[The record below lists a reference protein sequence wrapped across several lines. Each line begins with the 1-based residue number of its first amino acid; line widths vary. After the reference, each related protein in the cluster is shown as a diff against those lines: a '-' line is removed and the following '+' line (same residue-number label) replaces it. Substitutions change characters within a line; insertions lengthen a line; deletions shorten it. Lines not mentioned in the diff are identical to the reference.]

1 VDAPLL
7 PTSPSP
13 AAPREDRTADAPSPQ
28 DDASDIERF
37 VGALQERVL
46 RAVRAVVTWGGV
58 PALALFATLDLIRGR
73 GSPWVWAEL
82 GALVA
87 VSLSTRGRASLRVRA
102 LAFAGL
108 LLAASAMS
116 LAHFG
121 PGMGTGLM
129 FLLSTL
135 LAAFF
140 FGARGPIT
148 AVGLLSAS
156 HAVIGYA
163 AVEGY
168 VAPVMFSPTPLDW
181 VRMWVATVLVLTAS
195 GALFVLGERTTRGAI
210 EAELEARRRARETSA
225 ERERILRTAERA
237 QRLEALGRL
246 AGGVAHDFNNALL
259 VIQGSVEL
267 LRITRDPAEHDAI
280 LGEIEQGIERA
291 SATAR
296 QLLTFARQRI
306 PDGRTTL
313 PDEQLAH
320 LGRSVGR
327 LLPAHV
333 ALVFDAGGVP
343 PVDVS
348 PAAFEQIFL
357 NLILN
362 ARDAIPRAGKIQ
374 LRTSTAKNG
383 VHVEVIDDGIGMT
396 PEVRA
401 RIFEPFFTTKGERG
415 TGLGLATVWSIV
427 HGVGGVVDVES
438 EPGRGTSFRVT
449 LPIAKVQGELPD
461 ETPFPLVVD
470 GVEVLFLEDQP
481 EVARVVKRM
490 LTQLGFAVVHV
501 ARVEDALRAL
511 DGHDFGLLVTDGN
524 VPGGPV
530 GQVIEKHRATR
541 GDAPVV
547 LCTGFVE
554 EELALASVVER
565 TTVHRLAK
573 PFSRAE
579 LADSI
584 VRALGLG
591 P

>member
-1 VDAPLL
+1 
-7 PTSPSP
+7 
-13 AAPREDRTADAPSPQ
+13 
-28 DDASDIERF
+28 
-37 VGALQERVL
+37 
-46 RAVRAVVTWGGV
+46 
-58 PALALFATLDLIRGR
+58 
-73 GSPWVWAEL
+73 
-82 GALVA
+82 
-87 VSLSTRGRASLRVRA
+87 
-102 LAFAGL
+102 
-108 LLAASAMS
+108 
-116 LAHFG
+116 
-121 PGMGTGLM
+121 MGTGLM

-140 FGARGPIT
+140 FGARG
-148 AVGLLSAS
+148 AVAAVALLSVAY
-156 HAVIGYA
+156 AVIGFA

-168 VAPVMFSPTPLDW
+168 VQPVMFSPTALDW
-181 VRMWVATVLVLTAS
+181 IRMWVATVLVLTAS
-195 GALFVLGERTTRGAI
+195 GALFVLGERTTRSAI

-225 ERERILRTAERA
+225 EREQLLRSAERV

-267 LRITRDPAEHDAI
+267 LRITRDPAEHDAL

-291 SATAR
+291 TTTAR
-296 QLLTFARQRI
+296 QLLTFSRQRI

-333 ALVFDAGGVP
+333 TLVFDAGGVP
-343 PVDVS
+343 AVDVS

-374 LRTSTAKNG
+374 LRTSTAKNR
-383 VHVEVIDDGIGMT
+383 VHVEVIDGGVGMT

-438 EPGRGTSFRVT
+438 EPGRGSSFRVT
-449 LPIAKVQGELPD
+449 LPIAKGHGELPD

-481 EVARVVKRM
+481 DVARVVKRM

-501 ARVEDALRAL
+501 GHIDDALRAL
-511 DGHDFGLLVTDGN
+511 DGHAFGLLVTDGN

-530 GQVIEKHRATR
+530 GPVIEQHRAGR
-541 GDAPVV
+541 PDAPVI

-554 EELALASVVER
+554 EEQALASVVDR
-565 TTVHRLAK
+565 ATVHRLAK

-579 LADSI
+579 LADVI
-584 VRALGLG
+584 GRAFGVG
-591 P
+591 PHR